1 MSASVFRR
9 DNCRLCGSQ
18 DIELVLELAPTPVG
32 DAYVSEQRLEEV
44 QETYPVDLFLCKNC
58 GLAQLPDVID
68 PEILYRDFIYVTSIS
83 LGLVEHFQGY
93 VEDVLHRIKPPAG
106 SLVIDIGS
114 NDGTVLRF
122 FQQQGMRVLGVEP
135 ALEIARKATESGIE
149 TLPTFFNA
157 ELGKELK
164 RDRGGAAI
172 VTSNNTFANIDD
184 LADMTAGIREL
195 LTADGVFVFE
205 TGYLLDLVK
214 NEVFDNI
221 YHEHLNYFCVKP
233 LEAFF
238 RKMGMELIDIDRV
251 ETKGG
256 SLRGTVQL
264 AGGDRSVSPSVN
276 KFIAAETEFGID
288 RPEIFQ
294 DLATKLYN
302 VKNQLLS
309 LLGDLKAQGK
319 TIAGYGAS
327 VGVTTLS
334 YYFELDPLLSFIVDD
349 NPAKHNLF
357 SPGHHIPVFASEI
370 IYERRPD
377 YLVILAWRYAEPIM
391 KKHQAYLAQGG
402 HFIILWPEIE
412 IK

>member
-93 VEDVLHRIKPPAG
+93 VEDVLHRVKPATG

-114 NDGTVLRF
+114 NDGTVLKF
-122 FQQQGMRVLGVEP
+122 FKQHGMRVLGVEP

-157 ELGKELK
+157 ELGQQLK

-195 LTADGVFVFE
+195 LAADGVFVFE
-205 TGYLLDLVK
+205 TGYLVDLVK
-214 NEVFDNI
+214 NGVFDNI

-238 RKMGMELIDIDRV
+238 RKLGMELIDIDRV

-264 AGGDRSVSPSVN
+264 AGGDRAVSPSV
-276 KFIAAETEFGID
+276 KQFIAAETEFGID
-288 RPEIFQ
+288 RPEIFK

-357 SPGHHIPVFASEI
+357 SPGHHIPVFPSEI
-370 IYERRPD
+370 IYERKPD

-402 HFIILWPEIE
+402 HFILLWPEIE